1 MHPGTDQ
8 TSISVNNSE
17 ELLSHTEPQGP
28 MMHLSDKAPTSESEM
43 DFLPVRLSGLDS
55 DRDAV
60 GHCERNLTTMD
71 SAPSEP
77 SSATPKN
84 TTSHRI
90 INDLVLKALQNLE
103 TRLEHQISLEQET
116 TGQRRG
122 KAPARKR
129 DRQSSNSQQLPSS
142 KRQPS
147 SGGERASPVRGGNNT
162 PNDEDTNGSSPEEG
176 HDGGDASD
184 AEHKYLACPLF
195 RTDPRRYAACAK
207 CRLKRIRDVKQH
219 MRRKHR
225 RPEFYCPI
233 CWKTYSGPDERD
245 EHVIECS
252 CSTPQEPSKPWIT
265 PEQDNRLEGR
275 VPNGSTVEQWYTI
288 WDIVCPGQTR
298 PNPPYCF
305 LGKMVEDFSTLR
317 RELWEEHGREI
328 VEELVT
334 QREATLREPLSW
346 ENRSL
351 LKRCIIDIVRHVL
364 EHPDV
369 ASAGKVRWNQGVCQ
383 SAAASVPQ
391 SPGRVHGVPQDG
403 PDVTHQQP
411 FGMQENL
418 LQEGHKSA
426 LDQGLQFS
434 GPQLGDLD
442 LTSWLDLQT
451 FDGFD
456 TCNLS
461 FLDAGPPA
469 LDEGHETVLDF
480 SIRPTNT

>member
-1 MHPGTDQ
+1 MHHP
-8 TSISVNNSE
+8 
-17 ELLSHTEPQGP
+17 
-28 MMHLSDKAPTSESEM
+28 DKPPSPDPEM
-43 DFLPVRLSGLDS
+43 DFLPVYSSGLDP
-55 DRDAV
+55 DRIDPCRDAGKQREWSV
-60 GHCERNLTTMD
+60 TNRD
-71 SAPSEP
+71 SASGELSP
-77 SSATPKN
+77 ATPKD
-84 TTSHRI
+84 TTSLCI
-90 INDLVLKALQNLE
+90 LNELVLKALRDLE
-103 TRLEHQISLEQET
+103 IRLEHQITQDQNTL
-116 TGQRRG
+116 GRGGG
-122 KAPARKR
+122 KASARKR
-129 DRQSSNSQQLPSS
+129 DRQSSNSQQSPSS
-142 KRQPS
+142 KRQLS
-147 SGGERASPVRGGNNT
+147 SKRERASLIRDENDS
-162 PNDEDTNGSSPEEG
+162 PNDEDKNGSSPEEG
-176 HDGGDASD
+176 HDGGNASD

-195 RTDPRRYAACAK
+195 RKDPRRYAACAK
-207 CRLKRIRDVKQH
+207 CRLRRIRDVKQH
-219 MRRKHR
+219 MRRRHR
-225 RPEFYCPI
+225 RPQYYCPI

-245 EHVIECS
+245 EHVIERS
-252 CSTPQEPSKPWIT
+252 CSTPQETSTPWIT
-265 PEQDNRLEGR
+265 REQDTRLEGR
-275 VPNGSTVEQWYTI
+275 VPNGSTVEQWYTV

-298 PNPPYCF
+298 PNPPHCF

-351 LKRCIIDIVRHVL
+351 LQRCIIDIVRHVL

-369 ASAGKVRWNQGVCQ
+369 TSAGKVRWNQGVCQ
-383 SAAASVPQ
+383 SEAGSVPQ

-403 PDVTHQQP
+403 PDTTHHQP
-411 FGMQENL
+411 FEMQENL

-426 LDQGLQFS
+426 PDQGLQFG

-456 TCNLS
+456 TGNLS